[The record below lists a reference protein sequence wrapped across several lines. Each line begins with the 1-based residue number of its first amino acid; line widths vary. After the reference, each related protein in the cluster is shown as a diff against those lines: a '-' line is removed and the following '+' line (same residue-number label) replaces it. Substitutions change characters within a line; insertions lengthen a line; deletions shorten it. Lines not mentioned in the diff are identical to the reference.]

1 MHYFTQIKKIFS
13 GLPALQIC
21 HQGAIE
27 HETACRGVG
36 LPSLGKRGHK
46 RVLTPDQ
53 QNAVSPWV
61 RTEKNSVKSDN
72 NGVYLCTVIR
82 Q

>member
-27 HETACRGVG
+27 HETACKEWACLPWGRGVT
-36 LPSLGKRGHK
+36 